1 MTQVL
6 KMLRCMGGLASRQK
20 AITWTK
26 FYQFQQ
32 AMYMKLWMMWPKI
45 CILIANILE
54 MPLSCI
60 KPVFKCSDNSGV
72 CLRWTKLCCIVNE
85 KPMAHQTLLMIL
97 QDVWWFVQN
106 HQTYFLI
113 IWKPFC
119 QYSKLKCLSIFSK
132 CLMICSLDILQ
143 IFHKGIMTIVM
154 FYCLNSKNTHIY
166 IYIWCVFE
174 LSELQ
179 PLVISLKTIQIPT
192 FGNCCLSTIGGG
204 KQQSCLAGWVY
215 LSAEAAPGPKEYPQH
230 HSVCTEDS
238 GVPMRT

>member
-1 MTQVL
+1 
-6 KMLRCMGGLASRQK
+6 MGGLASRQK

-166 IYIWCVFE
+166 IYMMCFWTQWIAAIGHFIEDNSDSHIWQL
-174 LSELQ
+174 LSLHNWRWKATVM
-179 PLVISLKTIQIPT
+179 L
-192 FGNCCLSTIGGG
+192 
-204 KQQSCLAGWVY
+204 GWMGV
-215 LSAEAAPGPKEYPQH
+215 SFSGSSSWPQ
-230 HSVCTEDS
+230 
-238 GVPMRT
+238 GVPPAPLCVYRRFRSADENITWCGKFT